1 MASPFLVCCQCQQSI
16 PMQSQAAFH
25 GMHTVVGAM
34 CANCTGGVIRLQ
46 YANTPDLSEFVLVVL
61 FDLSVRNQKAFHK
74 MKDIR
79 EALQR
84 GWNVFFENASDMIKS
99 LANVSS
105 VVSRSEK
112 FQHYPA
118 KSKWAIKSPFPA
130 VLKSQVSLELIQ
142 KLEDESR
149 AAEPDAAEWK
159 RRRQERRKEREAT
172 RNQPLQ
178 QEESNSSIGEAI
190 QPLSPEAP
198 GGQSLSST
206 TPNPVAEPQT
216 NPPTPD
222 QMSSTEAHLQVQIS
236 VNHEQATFHAGDG
249 NVMRQLEATSM
260 MPAVGADLSQEIQL
274 QRKLAAAQSILE
286 NAMIRLRELQDKC
299 HKKIALLC
307 NPEQRCDGPAAP
319 PATATDQ
326 KPPGLQAASTT
337 TKAEHQGV
345 DGQLQPTAVGPQ
357 ANGTL
362 VKRED
367 SEDTTSSMDASDDT
381 DSEDEAASPLTHS
394 EAPPLKRAKN

>member
-299 HKKIALLC
+299 HK
-307 NPEQRCDGPAAP
+307 
-319 PATATDQ
+319 
-326 KPPGLQAASTT
+326 
-337 TKAEHQGV
+337 
-345 DGQLQPTAVGPQ
+345 